1 MFAAAK
7 PAAETFFRE
16 MQLLVLLSLLLPCIV
31 NSDVSCA
38 LGQDTLLESATGLL
52 QADAA
57 AKRAVAI
64 NSKGE
69 SGEDG
74 NFFSDEKAISG
85 EVTAKAD
92 KPNKPKAS
100 GASKVGI
107 NLSVKWMKNMLSAFE
122 AVRAIPKLQ
131 QFLGLS
137 QPIERVKTYDL
148 GISNMGLIEEIVRV
162 SITKEHGAPTIK
174 ELVIGI
180 GNKELHNFSMPFLQ
194 NVYSR
199 YQGSMH
205 VAVGNEPDRSGV
217 HSDQVLKVI
226 KDIRKKLPNAQITVP
241 FAYSIMHRSHPVNK
255 SKLEK
260 EFIDNYK
267 DVLPELDYFTIN
279 IYPFLS
285 AGVRGV
291 KLNSLLGPG
300 MSFLNDQI
308 AALRIALD
316 RDFPHNMLPLAIGE
330 TGWPTCGAAK
340 ANPYAFATLD
350 YAEKFLRN
358 VGHWMESNASDGVIT
373 SGQLFTAFDEETKG
387 TRAIE
392 RYYGILTS
400 SGSIKNAYSCV
411 TNATE
416 PDQAWLEDV
425 YPDCEA
431 DLDWMVKNFDNP
443 YLAEKFVNRD
453 IDGSLCSFQQYLYD
467 RWATCPPVSR
477 VPGYNVV
484 AEGHM
489 VYGQSSAKTKCWSQ
503 RLAYKYSDRGA
514 ISKPSWSHVKSKDHE
529 GAAQH
534 AHTEHAFNDSTQSSD
549 DFGLE
554 GNGTMSDVNL
564 QIFWINLD
572 SSPERR
578 SGMQKMLA
586 DLRWRVAS
594 NVNVQAT
601 RVPAITADDV
611 KAMQLNHTL
620 SVEAKLIDAC
630 TMPCPM
636 HHARGEL
643 LYTEMACTLSHLR
656 AMDLAYAAGAES
668 ALILEDDMRVYQEL
682 GEDLE
687 ELLRIPK
694 GWSALQMSTV
704 NTKALLALA
713 SAKTPFV
720 PREEHF
726 YGTGSYFIHRSGM
739 EQLRALYKARRFHRL
754 QGSAGAGSL
763 QAEPL
768 LFGALSKNSVFTATH
783 FYFNFVEYPTTVHKM
798 SANSDYYAVNSLRW
812 QMNFLHRHRS
822 RLTSSVVQAQTQISE
837 RLQRSTF
844 LAMTTLVCRDNAG
857 FDGEKHSI
865 AKSIRQLGIYNF
877 TWVIY
882 VIVPNA
888 SEVGNCPGLES
899 FKEFRQPSVT
909 MNYRVVSGRFSKWVY
924 YTEDVNQFQ
933 KYDFLIVYD
942 ADMGLFSFPWVEYF
956 HRYDEYASKF
966 GVAPVTGSVRN
977 RSPFFPLKAD
987 WWQHCNRN
995 KIRFVETDLIEQWF
1009 AMLSGPF
1016 ATWYLNRI
1024 VSTGMIMDQ
1033 RTLGVDWGVDSTW
1046 CGAAAEWSNREAGCL
1061 LIPIDMF
1068 HGDTRS
1074 LKQDVVFHQNGEHLT
1089 NIWWQRLPQWMMT
1102 SQIWL
1107 GSFFQDHMLGCSP
1120 CGLEERYHM
1129 PVDLRRVVP
1138 IVPTDL
1144 PDNRSHHNVE
1154 GLTDPG
1160 SASGSSY
1167 QKSKSKDSDSEERSE
1182 ASHLV
1187 CYLWPLSLLLILSR
1201 QQFL

>member
-1 MFAAAK
+1 
-7 PAAETFFRE
+7 
-16 MQLLVLLSLLLPCIV
+16 MQLLVLVSLLLPSIV

-38 LGQDTLLESATGLL
+38 LSQDEMLEQATGLL

-57 AKRAVAI
+57 ARRAVQI
-64 NSKGE
+64 DSKGD
-69 SGEDG
+69 SDQDG
-74 NFFSDEKAISG
+74 KSPSDEKAVSDAA
-85 EVTAKAD
+85 EAKAD
-92 KPNKPKAS
+92 KPNTSKAAS

-107 NLSVKWMKNMLSAFE
+107 NLSVKWMKSMLSAFD
-122 AVRAIPKLQ
+122 AVRAIPRLQ

-148 GISNMGLIEEIVRV
+148 GPSNMGLIDEIVRV
-162 SITKEHGAPTIK
+162 SNTKEKGAPIIK

-194 NVYSR
+194 NVYSKF
-199 YQGSMH
+199 QGAVH
-205 VAVGNEPDRSGV
+205 VAVGNEPDRGGV
-217 HSDQVLKVI
+217 HSDKVLKVI
-226 KDIRKKLPNAQITVP
+226 KDIRQKMPGAQVTVP

-260 EFIDNYK
+260 EFIDTYK

-291 KLNSLLGPG
+291 KLNSLLGPE

-308 AALRIALD
+308 AALRVALD
-316 RDFPHNMLPLAIGE
+316 RDFPHNMMPLAIGE

-350 YAEKFLRN
+350 YAEQFLRN
-358 VGHWMESNASDGVIT
+358 VGKWMESNRSNGVIM

-400 SGSIKNAYSCV
+400 NGSVKDAYSCV

-416 PDQAWLEDV
+416 PDQAWLEEV

-431 DLDWMVKNFDNP
+431 DLDWMVTNFDNP

-467 RWATCPPVSR
+467 RWATCPPVTR

-484 AEGHM
+484 AEGGHT

-503 RLAYKYSDRGA
+503 RLAHKYSDRGA
-514 ISKPSWSHVKSKDHE
+514 IMKPSWSHVKDKSHE

-534 AHTEHAFNDSTQSSD
+534 AHTEHTFNDTKSAQ

-554 GNGTMSDVNL
+554 GNGSMSDVNL
-564 QIFWINLD
+564 QVFWINLD
-572 SSPERR
+572 SSTERR
-578 SGMQKMLA
+578 SEMQNMLA

-594 NVNVQAT
+594 NVNVHAT
-601 RVPAITADDV
+601 RVPAITPADV

-620 SVEAKLIDAC
+620 SVEATLIDAC

-643 LYTEMACTLSHLR
+643 LYTEVACTLSHLR
-656 AMDLAYAAGAES
+656 AMDLAYAAGVES

-687 ELLRIPK
+687 ELLHISPK

-704 NTKALLALA
+704 STKALLALA
-713 SAKTPFV
+713 SANAPFV
-720 PREEHF
+720 PREEYF

-739 EQLRALYKARRFHRL
+739 EQLRARYHDRRFQRRP
-754 QGSAGAGSL
+754 GSPGAGSL

-783 FYFNFVEYPTTVHKM
+783 FYFNFQEFPTTVHKM
-798 SANSDYYAVNSLRW
+798 SPNSDYHAVSSLRW

-822 RLTSSVVQAQTQISE
+822 RLTSALAQAQTQISA
-837 RLQRSTF
+837 RLQGSTF
-844 LAMTTLVCRDNAG
+844 LAMTSLVCRDNAG

-865 AKSIRQLGIYNF
+865 AKNIRQLAIYNF
-877 TWVIY
+877 TYVVY

-899 FKEFRQPSVT
+899 FSEFRQPSVT
-909 MNYRVVSGRFSKWVY
+909 MNYRVASGRFSKWVY
-924 YTEDVNQFQ
+924 YTEDVDQFQ

-942 ADMGLFSFPWVEYF
+942 ADMGLSTFPWVEYF

-977 RSPFFPLKAD
+977 RSPFFPLKRD
-987 WWQHCNRN
+987 WWQQCNRSN
-995 KIRFVETDLIEQWF
+995 IRFLETDLIEQWF
-1009 AMLSGPF
+1009 AMLSGKF
-1016 ATWYLNRI
+1016 ATWYLKKI
-1024 VSTGMIMDQ
+1024 VSTGIIMDQ

-1061 LIPIDMF
+1061 LIPIDMY

-1074 LKQDVVFHQNGEHLT
+1074 LKQDVQFHQNGEHLT
-1089 NIWWQRLPQWMMT
+1089 NIWWERMPQWMMT
-1102 SQIWL
+1102 SSVWL

-1129 PVDLRRVVP
+1129 PVDLRSVVP
-1138 IVPTDL
+1138 IVPMDL

-1167 QKSKSKDSDSEERSE
+1167 KKNSSTKDSDTEERSE
-1182 ASHLV
+1182 ASLLA
-1187 CYLWPLSLLLILSR
+1187 YSLWPLGLLVILSR
-1201 QQFL
+1201 QDCL